1 MNKNR
6 LKIELKIKKQYKEKM
21 ENEDEKTITT
31 TEGYEKIQKKEESN
45 EEEDFSWIKEKNS
58 DLINQYLK
66 FPFEDWKKII
76 VEMNLKSIIFDK
88 TKIYQESCCKVLEN
102 DIFKNEKF
110 LAENNIAHIDIFP
123 HLLKERGI
131 PYNKFLFDTIKPDFI
146 VLNVTKDNFLK
157 IFNFRDY
164 MFRYDSSYN
173 NLQNIESINI
183 IGELKTNIDNIKN
196 DQKNK
201 YLVFCEYANLL
212 YKKTEYFFT
221 LIIADYSFKKFTQK
235 NFFMKKPII
244 LGYIPKL
251 FNDKN
256 LEIFY
261 ELKNEE
267 KNQLSE
273 KNLLPEKFEVQNIVT
288 EQNNINKN
296 INNINEQIKNGN
308 NNKKNYAEMSKEELI
323 VEYRK
328 KEDKMINYKRLLED
342 EQKKYEYEKYE
353 LENQFENENKN
364 EIINKKKKFK
374 KFEENMKLLER
385 SKEDLFLGK
394 KREIEDIEFE
404 LEKISNLLNKH
415 KKI

>member
-1 MNKNR
+1 
-6 LKIELKIKKQYKEKM
+6 
-21 ENEDEKTITT
+21 
-31 TEGYEKIQKKEESN
+31 
-45 EEEDFSWIKEKNS
+45 
-58 DLINQYLK
+58 
-66 FPFEDWKKII
+66 
-76 VEMNLKSIIFDK
+76 
-88 TKIYQESCCKVLEN
+88 
-102 DIFKNEKF
+102 
-110 LAENNIAHIDIFP
+110 
-123 HLLKERGI
+123 
-131 PYNKFLFDTIKPDFI
+131 
-146 VLNVTKDNFLK
+146 
-157 IFNFRDY
+157 
-164 MFRYDSSYN
+164 
-173 NLQNIESINI
+173 
-183 IGELKTNIDNIKN
+183 
-196 DQKNK
+196 
-201 YLVFCEYANLL
+201 
-212 YKKTEYFFT
+212 
-221 LIIADYSFKKFTQK
+221 
-235 NFFMKKPII
+235 MKKPII

-251 FNDKN
+251 FNDKY